1 MAVAKMNLAKFSG
14 KASLLEK
21 LIWEHLTDGN
31 FHPEQASSYISSSMG
46 YVPYYEENKY
56 KSILQDFTE
65 LASSQGYEL
74 KDTGS
79 EISLEIDEQSESLL
93 EKIKDGLR
101 SFNDEK
107 QVLTEQKNK
116 CENGI
121 TIFSRFIDLDVNLDN
136 ILESEFI
143 QARFG
148 RMPIESYE
156 KFVSSE
162 AIQKNPYVM
171 FIPSS
176 HDEQFYWGVY
186 FTPKDKKDE
195 IDRIFA
201 GLYFERF
208 HIPGAAGTP
217 KDVIEHLQES
227 IDIITKQIEEIDK
240 KTSLIFE
247 EHKKELDKLYST
259 LVALNEIHEMK
270 KYAVVNGEYFYYVG
284 WVTQN
289 DAKLLEKKVAE
300 LDGVTLELWKP
311 EEDTTI
317 SPPTKLKN
325 LKIAKPFEFF
335 IDMYGLPG
343 YKDVDVTSF
352 VAVTYTIIFGLMFG
366 DMGQGLVLSIAGY
379 LMWKFK
385 KMALGKALIPCGI
398 SSMVF
403 GFVFGSVFGYEHM
416 LDPVYHALGWKGKP
430 LEVMDSINTVLL
442 IAIGIGVGLVT
453 LAIIISI
460 YASIKRK
467 HFGEA
472 IFSHN
477 GVVGLVFY
485 LAAACF
491 AFNFMSGTT
500 LVENSVLGIIL
511 GIGAVLLMIKEI
523 PIGIIDK
530 HPDWKPESVGDFI
543 AQNIFEL
550 LEYVLSYASN
560 TVSFLRVGAFVLV
573 HAGMMMVVFSL
584 AGENSNIFVVILG
597 NVLVIALEG
606 LLTGIQVLRLEFY
619 EMFSRF
625 YEGNGKPFNAVK
637 INKIIN
643 SK

>member
-1 MAVAKMNLAKFSG
+1 MAIAKMNLAKFSG
-14 KASLLEK
+14 KADMLDK
-21 LIWEHLTDGN
+21 LIWECLTDGN

-46 YVPYYEENKY
+46 YVPYYEENTY
-56 KSILQDFTE
+56 KQTLQEIKDLALSAGIE
-65 LASSQGYEL
+65 LEENSSEL
-74 KDTGS
+74 NLT
-79 EISLEIDEQSESLL
+79 IDENSASLL
-93 EKIKDGLR
+93 DEIKAYLKAH
-101 SFNDEK
+101 SDEK
-107 QVLTEQKNK
+107 QELLDQKTR

-121 TIFSRFIDLDVNLDN
+121 TVFNHYIDLDINLDN
-136 ILESEFI
+136 LLESEFL
-143 QARFG
+143 QVRFG

-162 AIQKNPYVM
+162 AIQSNPYVM
-171 FIPSS
+171 FIPAS

-186 FTPKDKKDE
+186 FTPKDKKEE

-217 KDVIEHLQES
+217 KDVIAHLKES
-227 IDIITKQIEEIDK
+227 IDIITKQIEELDK
-240 KTSLIFE
+240 KASDILNVN
-247 EHKKELDKLYST
+247 KERLQELYST
-259 LVALNEIHEMK
+259 LWALNEIYEMK
-270 KYAVVNGEYFYYVG
+270 KYAVVSGDYFFYVG
-284 WVTQN
+284 WVTRAS
-289 DAKLLEKKVAE
+289 AKELKEKVEK
-300 LDGVTLELWKP
+300 LNGVSVELWKP
-311 EEDTTI
+311 EEDTTT

-325 LKIAKPFEFF
+325 LKIARPFEFF

-343 YKDVDVTSF
+343 YGDVDITSF
-352 VAVTYTIIFGLMFG
+352 VAVTYTVIFGLMFG
-366 DMGQGLVLSIAGY
+366 DVGQGFVLSIAGY
-379 LMWKFK
+379 LMWKLK

-398 SSMVF
+398 SSMIF
-403 GFVFGSVFGYEHM
+403 GFVFGSVFGFEHM
-416 LDPVYHALGWKGKP
+416 LDPVYHALGWAGKP
-430 LEVMDSINTVLL
+430 LEVMESINTVLL
-442 IAIGIGVGLVT
+442 IAIGIGVALVCV
-453 LAIIISI
+453 AILINI
-460 YASIKRK
+460 YACIKRK

-472 IFSHN
+472 LFSQN
-477 GVVGLVFY
+477 GVVGLTFY

-500 LVENSVLGIIL
+500 LVENSVLGIVL

-530 HPDWKPESVGDFI
+530 HPDWKPESIGDFI
-543 AQNIFEL
+543 AQNVFEL

-584 AGENSNIFVVILG
+584 AGESENIFVIILG

-625 YEGNGKPFNAVK
+625 YEGDGRPFNAIK
-637 INKIIN
+637 INKIKN
-643 SK
+643 K